1 MKANLLEPAIGEVRI
16 SERRFGVIAIVVSMF
31 LLGTLLIS
39 YIALTIS
46 PVKDTAINTTIT
58 AATQIVNELMKAMIA
73 QLI

>member
-1 MKANLLEPAIGEVRI
+1 MKANRLKPVIGDLGI
-16 SERRFGVIAIVVSMF
+16 SERGFGVIEIVVSMF